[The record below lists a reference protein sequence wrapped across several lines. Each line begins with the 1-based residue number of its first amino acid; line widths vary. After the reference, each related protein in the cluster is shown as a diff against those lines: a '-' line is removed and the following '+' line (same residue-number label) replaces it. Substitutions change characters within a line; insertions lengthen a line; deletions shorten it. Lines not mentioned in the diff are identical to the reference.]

1 MGESQSTFAED
12 YKNEYRHENL
22 STTKLMSASS
32 KGQTERVTKLLKE
45 ISDKKL
51 HKRDERGDTALH
63 KAAAMGHCDIV
74 YQLFLKGADLGN
86 NIDYILLLDL

>member
-12 YKNEYRHENL
+12 CKNEYRNENL
-22 STTKLMSASS
+22 STTKLMSASQ

-45 ISDKKL
+45 ISGKKL

-63 KAAAMGHCDIV
+63 KAAAMGHYEIIQ
-74 YQLFLKGADLGN
+74 QLISKGIFVIRRN
-86 NIDYILLLDL
+86 YY